1 MPVQKKVSQLFQIF
15 QSLDSSIIFFLVW
28 SLHCS
33 RFYFVSYAR
42 LIYRKFDKVGVV
54 LFGTRG
60 INFGSVDWLLI
71 LEKKI
76 SALFCVRFSA
86 HVSFFLYLFIF
97 YFKKQFLETDNV
109 LTKEVGGYEHVVVL
123 RDIEVVNE
131 DLVDAFQELPRGTFD
146 GDCIHGFFYNTCF
159 GNLCSVRVI

>member
-1 MPVQKKVSQLFQIF
+1 VQ
-15 QSLDSSIIFFLVW
+15 
-28 SLHCS
+28 
-33 RFYFVSYAR
+33 

-76 SALFCVRFSA
+76 SALFCVRFTA
-86 HVSFFLYLFIF
+86 YVSFFFCIYLFFIK
-97 YFKKQFLETDNV
+97 KKQFLETDNV

-123 RDIEVVNE
+123 RDIEVVNG
-131 DLVDAFQELPRGTFD
+131 DLVDALQELPRGTFD

>member
-1 MPVQKKVSQLFQIF
+1 MQ
-15 QSLDSSIIFFLVW
+15 
-28 SLHCS
+28 
-33 RFYFVSYAR
+33 

-60 INFGSVDWLLI
+60 VNFGSVDWLLI
-71 LEKKI
+71 LEKKFLLYFVFDLLLMLVFSFVFI
-76 SALFCVRFSA
+76 YFLFK
-86 HVSFFLYLFIF
+86 
-97 YFKKQFLETDNV
+97 KKQFLETDNV

-123 RDIEVVNE
+123 RDIEVVNG
-131 DLVDAFQELPRGTFD
+131 DLVDALQELPRGTFD

>member
-1 MPVQKKVSQLFQIF
+1 VQ
-15 QSLDSSIIFFLVW
+15 
-28 SLHCS
+28 
-33 RFYFVSYAR
+33 

-60 INFGSVDWLLI
+60 VNFGSVDWLLI
-71 LEKKI
+71 LEKKFLLYFVFDLLLMLVFSFVFI
-76 SALFCVRFSA
+76 YFLFK
-86 HVSFFLYLFIF
+86 
-97 YFKKQFLETDNV
+97 KKQFLETDNV

-123 RDIEVVNE
+123 RDIEVVNG
-131 DLVDAFQELPRGTFD
+131 DLVDALQELPRGTFD

>member
-1 MPVQKKVSQLFQIF
+1 LVADFRKKK
-15 QSLDSSIIFFLVW
+15 FL
-28 SLHCS
+28 L
-33 RFYFVSYAR
+33 YFV
-42 LIYRKFDKVGVV
+42 FDLV
-54 LFGTRG
+54 LML
-60 INFGSVDWLLI
+60 V
-71 LEKKI
+71 
-76 SALFCVRFSA
+76 
-86 HVSFFLYLFIF
+86 FFLYLFIF

-123 RDIEVVNE
+123 RDIEVVNG